1 WRLARRCRVPR
12 RRLRAARAAL
22 PELREMLRRQSG
34 CWKFIGRLPD
44 KGKKISDFAEK
55 LKLAILQEEELA
67 RTAELLS
74 AVRLEFRA
82 KQEEINTSKQQIVL
96 NEDTENCANSSVF
109 NVNSSVK
116 DISDISAERKEAE
129 FIAEDATNTA
139 LENQRTQRKNEKV
152 KTVTKDQN
160 SFCEV
165 VSKLATS
172 NHLNNDQQVSQS
184 NTEDGTES
192 TAALD
197 NSRDALIDA
206 FRRVT
211 IADRDN
217 SEKILEKEQNVAKQK
232 GNAFGS
238 QHPKTPHYIEVLQA
252 RAKNPV
258 IKKPKFKTNAL
269 SGEQSGSSH
278 GSSSSQS
285 PRELGSPIPPEER
298 RLRDKKH
305 LDDITAARLP
315 PLHHS
320 PAKLLPIEESIAI
333 QIQQKEAYEEM
344 QAKLAAQKLAERL
357 NIKMLRFEPEGD
369 ASMQYREVRD
379 EDYFSAED

>member
-1 WRLARRCRVPR
+1 MAAAGAGAGAG
-12 RRLRAARAAL
+12 LRGRSL
-22 PELREMLRRQSG
+22 PELREMLRRQERLLADR
-34 CWKFIGRLPD
+34 KFIARLPD

-55 LKLAILQEEELA
+55 LTLAILQEEELA
-67 RTAELLS
+67 KTAELLS
-74 AVRLEFRA
+74 AIRLEFQG
-82 KQEEINTSKQQIVL
+82 KQEEINTSKQQVIL
-96 NEDTENCANSSVF
+96 NKDALNHEDSSVCHG
-109 NVNSSVK
+109 NSNIKEVSE
-116 DISDISAERKEAE
+116 ISSQRQEVECIVQ
-129 FIAEDATNTA
+129 DATNTA
-139 LENQRTQRKNEKV
+139 PENQRTHRKNDEV

-160 SFCEV
+160 LFSEI
-165 VSKLATS
+165 VSKSATS
-172 NHLNNDQQVSQS
+172 SHLKNDEQVSQS

-192 TAALD
+192 TGALD
-197 NSRDALIDA
+197 NSKDALVDA
-206 FRRVT
+206 FQKVT
-211 IADRDN
+211 IVDGDN
-217 SEKILEKEQNVAKQK
+217 SEKVLEEEQNVAKHK
-232 GNAFGS
+232 GNIFGS
-238 QHPKTPHYIEVLQA
+238 LHPKTPHYIEVLES

-258 IKKPKFKTNAL
+258 IKKSKFKTNVL

-285 PRELGSPIPPEER
+285 PGGFVSPITTEER

-305 LDDITAARLP
+305 LNDITAARLP

-320 PAKLLPIEESIAI
+320 PAKLLSIEESIAI

-357 NIKMLRFEPEGD
+357 NIKMLRFEPEGE

>member
-1 WRLARRCRVPR
+1 MAAAPG
-12 RRLRAARAAL
+12 LRGRAL
-22 PELREMLRRQSG
+22 PELREMLRRQERLLADR
-34 CWKFIGRLPD
+34 KFIAKLPD

-55 LKLAILQEEELA
+55 LKLAIFQEEEVA

-82 KQEEINTSKQQIVL
+82 KQEEINTSKQEAVL
-96 NEDTENCANSSVF
+96 TEDTVNSVDSTVF
-109 NVNSSVK
+109 NENSNIK
-116 DISDISAERKEAE
+116 DSIEDIAAERHEAE
-129 FIAEDATNTA
+129 CIEEDATNTA
-139 LENQRTQRKNEKV
+139 LENQMTQRKNEV
-152 KTVTKDQN
+152 KTVIKDQS
-160 SFCEV
+160 SFCEAI
-165 VSKLATS
+165 SKSSTS

-184 NTEDGTES
+184 NSKDGTES
-192 TAALD
+192 TADLDSSKEALV
-197 NSRDALIDA
+197 DA
-206 FRRVT
+206 FQRVT
-211 IADRDN
+211 IADGEN
-217 SEKILEKEQNVAKQK
+217 SEKILEKEQDVAKHK
-232 GNAFGS
+232 GNIFGS
-238 QHPKTPHYIEVLQA
+238 QHPKTPHYIEVLEA

-278 GSSSSQS
+278 GSSLSRS
-285 PRELGSPIPPEER
+285 PGGCGSPVPPEER

-320 PAKLLPIEESIAI
+320 PAKLLSIEESIAI

-357 NIKMLRFEPEGD
+357 NIKMLRFEPEGK

>member
-1 WRLARRCRVPR
+1 RCRVPMAAAPG
-12 RRLRAARAAL
+12 LRGRAL
-22 PELREMLRRQSG
+22 PELREMLRRQERLLADR
-34 CWKFIGRLPD
+34 KFIARLPD

-55 LKLAILQEEELA
+55 LKLAIFQEEEVA

-74 AVRLEFRA
+74 AVRLEFQA
-82 KQEEINTSKQQIVL
+82 KQEQINTSKQEVVL
-96 NEDTENCANSSVF
+96 TEDTVNSADPSVF
-109 NVNSSVK
+109 NENSNIK
-116 DISDISAERKEAE
+116 DISDISAERQETE
-129 FIAEDATNTA
+129 CTEEDATNTA
-139 LENQRTQRKNEKV
+139 LENQRTQRKNNKV

-160 SFCEV
+160 RFCEV
-165 VSKLATS
+165 VSKSATS
-172 NHLNNDQQVSQS
+172 NHLNNDQQVSLS

-197 NSRDALIDA
+197 NSKEALVDA
-206 FRRVT
+206 FQRVT
-211 IADRDN
+211 IADREN
-217 SEKILEKEQNVAKQK
+217 SEKILGKEQDVAKHK
-232 GNAFGS
+232 GNVFGS
-238 QHPKTPHYIEVLQA
+238 QYSKTPHYIEVLEA

-278 GSSSSQS
+278 GSSSSRS
-285 PRELGSPIPPEER
+285 PGGFGSPVPPEER
-298 RLRDKKH
+298 RLRDRKH

-320 PAKLLPIEESIAI
+320 PAKLLSIEESIAI

-357 NIKMLRFEPEGD
+357 NIKMLRFEPEGE

>member
-1 WRLARRCRVPR
+1 MAAAGAGAG
-12 RRLRAARAAL
+12 LRGRSL
-22 PELREMLRRQSG
+22 PELREMLRRQERLLADR
-34 CWKFIGRLPD
+34 KFIARLPD

-55 LKLAILQEEELA
+55 LTLAILQEEELA

-74 AVRLEFRA
+74 AVRLEFQV
-82 KQEEINTSKQQIVL
+82 KQEEINTSKQQVIL
-96 NEDTENCANSSVF
+96 NEDTLNREDSSVF
-109 NVNSSVK
+109 TENSNIKEVSE
-116 DISDISAERKEAE
+116 IFSQRQEAE
-129 FIAEDATNTA
+129 CIEQNATSTA
-139 LENQRTQRKNEKV
+139 LENQRTQRKNGKE

-160 SFCEV
+160 LFCEV
-165 VSKLATS
+165 VSKSAMS
-172 NHLNNDQQVSQS
+172 SHLKNDQQVSQS

-192 TAALD
+192 TGALD
-197 NSRDALIDA
+197 NSKDTLVDA
-206 FRRVT
+206 FQKVT
-211 IADRDN
+211 IVDGDN
-217 SEKILEKEQNVAKQK
+217 SEKVVEKQQNVAKHK
-232 GNAFGS
+232 GNIFGS
-238 QHPKTPHYIEVLQA
+238 LHPKTPHYIEVLES

-258 IKKPKFKTNAL
+258 IKKSKFKTNVL

-285 PRELGSPIPPEER
+285 PGGFGSPITAEER

-305 LDDITAARLP
+305 LNDITAARLP

-320 PAKLLPIEESIAI
+320 PAKLLSIEESIAI
-333 QIQQKEAYEEM
+333 QIRQKEVYEEM

-357 NIKMLRFEPEGD
+357 NIKMLRFEPEGE

>member
-1 WRLARRCRVPR
+1 MAAAGGGGG
-12 RRLRAARAAL
+12 LRGRSL
-22 PELREMLRRQSG
+22 PELREMLRRQERLLADR
-34 CWKFIGRLPD
+34 KFIARLPD
-44 KGKKISDFAEK
+44 NGKKISDFAEK

-67 RTAELLS
+67 KTAELLS
-74 AVRLEFRA
+74 AVRLEFQV
-82 KQEEINTSKQQIVL
+82 KQEEINTSKQQVIL
-96 NEDTENCANSSVF
+96 NKHTLNCEDTSVF
-109 NVNSSVK
+109 NENSNIKEVSE
-116 DISDISAERKEAE
+116 ISSKREEAE
-129 FIAEDATNTA
+129 SIEQDATNTG
-139 LENQRTQRKNEKV
+139 LENQRTQRKNDEV

-160 SFCEV
+160 HLCEV
-165 VSKLATS
+165 VSKSAKSSYLKR
-172 NHLNNDQQVSQS
+172 DQQVSQS
-184 NTEDGTES
+184 NAEDDTES

-197 NSRDALIDA
+197 NSKDPLVDA
-206 FRRVT
+206 FQKVT
-211 IADRDN
+211 IVDGDS
-217 SEKILEKEQNVAKQK
+217 SEKVLGKEQNVAKHK
-232 GNAFGS
+232 GNIFGS
-238 QHPKTPHYIEVLQA
+238 LHPKTPHYIEVLES

-258 IKKPKFKTNAL
+258 IKKSKFKPNVL

-285 PRELGSPIPPEER
+285 PGGSGSPISTEER

-305 LDDITAARLP
+305 LNDITAARLP

-320 PAKLLPIEESIAI
+320 PAKLLSIEESIAI

-357 NIKMLRFEPEGD
+357 NIKMLRFEPEGE